1 MAGYKTHITVS
12 GALGV
17 GYGTA
22 GVFLAGFT
30 PVEGALAGVLTWFS
44 GMLPD
49 LDSASGRPVR
59 EVFSLLAA
67 FAPFAMMGHLMEWT
81 HHSYEAAT
89 LLAVILY
96 VTIRYGGQSLLNR
109 TAVHRGM
116 FHSIPAMLIAA
127 EIAFLGFRGSS
138 FGVKLFMA
146 GGAAVGFF
154 SHLVLDEIYAVEWN
168 GAHVRLNKF
177 AGSAGEVRRQPVSA
191 KRDYLFSADGPHVRR
206 SRSGQP
212 DSDSQLK
219 LVRSP
224 APTSGRGSAG
234 ATLISSAFGRVSP
247 TGCHAVSLTA

>member
-22 GVFLAGFT
+22 AAVLGGFT

-44 GMLPD
+44 GILPD

-89 LLAVILY
+89 LMAVILY
-96 VTIRYGGQSLLNR
+96 VTIRYGGQSVLNR
-109 TAVHRGM
+109 TSVHRGM
-116 FHSIPAMLIAA
+116 FHSIPAMLITA

-138 FGVKLFMA
+138 LGVKLLMA
-146 GGAAVGFF
+146 GGAAIGFF
-154 SHLVLDEIYAVEWN
+154 SHLVLDEIYSVEWS

-177 AGSAGEVRRQPVSA
+177 AGSAVKFVG
-191 KRDYLFSADGPHVRR
+191 
-206 SRSGQP
+206 SRFLPNVITYSLLAVLTYAALVQASVIQVPGRNSLGQP
-212 DSDSQLK
+212 MQRAAADE
-219 LVRSP
+219 P
-224 APTSGRGSAG
+224 E
-234 ATLISSAFGRVSP
+234 F
-247 TGCHAVSLTA
+247 H

>member
-22 GVFLAGFT
+22 GVMLGGFT

-67 FAPFAMMGHLMEWT
+67 FTPLAMMGHLMEWS

-89 LLAVILY
+89 LMAVILY
-96 VTIRYGGQSLLNR
+96 VVIRYGGQTVLNR
-109 TAVHRGM
+109 AAVHRGM
-116 FHSIPAMLIAA
+116 FHSIPAMLITA
-127 EIAFLGFRGSS
+127 EIAFLAFRSS
-138 FGVKLFMA
+138 SLGVKLLMA
-146 GGAAVGFF
+146 GGAAIGFF
-154 SHLVLDEIYAVEWN
+154 SHLVLDEIYAVEWS

-177 AGSAGEVRRQPVSA
+177 AGSAVKFVGNRSLPNILTYSLLMVMTYAALVQARVIDLPGGGVLGAPLQR
-191 KRDYLFSADGPHVRR
+191 AD
-206 SRSGQP
+206 
-212 DSDSQLK
+212 
-219 LVRSP
+219 
-224 APTSGRGSAG
+224 AG
-234 ATLISSAFGRVSP
+234 DADL
-247 TGCHAVSLTA
+247 H

>member
-17 GYGTA
+17 GYGAA
-22 GVFLAGFT
+22 GAILAGFT

-96 VTIRYGGQSLLNR
+96 VTIRYGGQTVLNK
-109 TAVHRGM
+109 TSVHRGM

-127 EIAFLGFRGSS
+127 EIAFLAFRGSS
-138 FGVKLFMA
+138 FGVKLYMA

-177 AGSAGEVRRQPVSA
+177 AGSAVKFVGNRFLPNVLTYSLLMVLTYVVLVQANFIQSPGRSSFGPPLQRATADEPDRR
-191 KRDYLFSADGPHVRR
+191 
-206 SRSGQP
+206 
-212 DSDSQLK
+212 
-219 LVRSP
+219 
-224 APTSGRGSAG
+224 
-234 ATLISSAFGRVSP
+234 
-247 TGCHAVSLTA
+247 

>member
-22 GVFLAGFT
+22 GAILGGFS
-30 PVEGALAGVLTWFS
+30 PVEGALAGILTWFS

-96 VTIRYGGQSLLNR
+96 VTIRYGGQAVLNR

-116 FHSIPAMLIAA
+116 FHSIPAMVITA
-127 EIAFLGFRGSS
+127 EIAFLAFRGSS
-138 FGVKLFMA
+138 LNVKLLMA
-146 GGAAVGFF
+146 GGAAIGFF
-154 SHLVLDEIYAVEWN
+154 SHLVLDEIYSVEWS
-168 GAHVRLNKF
+168 GVHVRLNKF
-177 AGSAGEVRRQPVSA
+177 AGSAVKFFGSRLVPNVVTYSLLMMLTYAALMQANIVQPPGRSVLGPPLQRA
-191 KRDYLFSADGPHVRR
+191 TADE
-206 SRSGQP
+206 P
-212 DSDSQLK
+212 D
-219 LVRSP
+219 
-224 APTSGRGSAG
+224 
-234 ATLISSAFGRVSP
+234 F
-247 TGCHAVSLTA
+247 H

>member
-22 GVFLAGFT
+22 GAILGGFS
-30 PVEGALAGVLTWFS
+30 PVEGALAGILTWFS

-89 LLAVILY
+89 LMAVILY
-96 VTIRYGGQSLLNR
+96 VTIRYGGQAVLNR

-116 FHSIPAMLIAA
+116 FHSIPAMLITA
-127 EIAFLGFRGSS
+127 EIAFLAFRGSS
-138 FGVKLFMA
+138 LNVKLLMA
-146 GGAAVGFF
+146 GGAAIGFF
-154 SHLVLDEIYAVEWN
+154 SHLVLDEIYSVEWS
-168 GAHVRLNKF
+168 GVHVRLNKF
-177 AGSAGEVRRQPVSA
+177 AGSAVKFFGGRLVPNVVTYSLLMVLTYAALIQANIVPMPNRYPPGTPYQRA
-191 KRDYLFSADGPHVRR
+191 TADE
-206 SRSGQP
+206 P
-212 DSDSQLK
+212 D
-219 LVRSP
+219 
-224 APTSGRGSAG
+224 
-234 ATLISSAFGRVSP
+234 F
-247 TGCHAVSLTA
+247 H

>member
-22 GVFLAGFT
+22 GAILGRFS
-30 PVEGALAGVLTWFS
+30 PVEGALAGILTWFS

-89 LLAVILY
+89 LMAVILY
-96 VTIRYGGQSLLNR
+96 VTIRYGGQAVLNR

-116 FHSIPAMLIAA
+116 FHSIPAMLTTA
-127 EIAFLGFRGSS
+127 EIAFLAFRGSS
-138 FGVKLFMA
+138 LNVKLLMA
-146 GGAAVGFF
+146 GGAAIGFF
-154 SHLVLDEIYAVEWN
+154 SHLVLDEIYSVEWS
-168 GAHVRLNKF
+168 GVHVRLNKF
-177 AGSAGEVRRQPVSA
+177 AGSAVKFFGGR
-191 KRDYLFSADGPHVRR
+191 
-206 SRSGQP
+206 
-212 DSDSQLK
+212 
-219 LVRSP
+219 LVPNVITYSLLMVL
-224 APTSGRGSAG
+224 TY
-234 ATLISSAFGRVSP
+234 ATLIQANIVPMPSRYPPGAPYQR
-247 TGCHAVSLTA
+247 ATADEPDFH

>member
-22 GVFLAGFT
+22 GVLLAGFT

-67 FAPFAMMGHLMEWT
+67 FAPFAMMGHLMEWS
-81 HHSYEAAT
+81 HHSYEVTT

-96 VTIRYGGQSLLNR
+96 VAIRYGGKSVLNR
-109 TAVHRGM
+109 SAVHRGM
-116 FHSIPAMLIAA
+116 FHSIPAMLITA

-138 FGVKLFMA
+138 LGVKLFMA
-146 GGAAVGFF
+146 GGAAIGFF

-177 AGSAGEVRRQPVSA
+177 AGSAVKFVGNRFLPNVLTYSLLLVLTYAALVQARIIQSPGPSQYGPPLQRA
-191 KRDYLFSADGPHVRR
+191 AADEPDPH
-206 SRSGQP
+206 
-212 DSDSQLK
+212 
-219 LVRSP
+219 
-224 APTSGRGSAG
+224 
-234 ATLISSAFGRVSP
+234 
-247 TGCHAVSLTA
+247 

>member
-22 GVFLAGFT
+22 GAILGGFS
-30 PVEGALAGVLTWFS
+30 PVEGALAGILTWFS

-89 LLAVILY
+89 LLAVIVY
-96 VTIRYGGQSLLNR
+96 VTIRYGGQAVLNR

-116 FHSIPAMLIAA
+116 FHSIPAMVITA
-127 EIAFLGFRGSS
+127 EIAFLAFRGSS
-138 FGVKLFMA
+138 LNVKLLMA
-146 GGAAVGFF
+146 GGAALGFF
-154 SHLVLDEIYAVEWN
+154 SHLVLDEIYSVEWS
-168 GAHVRLNKF
+168 GVHVRLNKF
-177 AGSAGEVRRQPVSA
+177 AGSAVKFFGNRLLPNLITYSLLMVLTYAALMQANIVQPPG
-191 KRDYLFSADGPHVRR
+191 RNLLGPPLQRAT
-206 SRSGQP
+206 QNEP
-212 DSDSQLK
+212 D
-219 LVRSP
+219 
-224 APTSGRGSAG
+224 
-234 ATLISSAFGRVSP
+234 F
-247 TGCHAVSLTA
+247 H

>member
-22 GVFLAGFT
+22 GAILGGFT

-89 LLAVILY
+89 LMAVILY
-96 VTIRYGGQSLLNR
+96 VTIRYGGQSVLNR

-116 FHSIPAMLIAA
+116 FHSIPAMLITA

-138 FGVKLFMA
+138 LNVKLLMA
-146 GGAAVGFF
+146 GGAAIGFF
-154 SHLVLDEIYAVEWN
+154 SHLVLDEIYSVEWS
-168 GAHVRLNKF
+168 GVHVRLNKF
-177 AGSAGEVRRQPVSA
+177 AGSAVKFVGSRFLPNVITYSLLMVLTYAVLVQASVIQLPGHSPLGPPLQRA
-191 KRDYLFSADGPHVRR
+191 AADE
-206 SRSGQP
+206 P
-212 DSDSQLK
+212 D
-219 LVRSP
+219 
-224 APTSGRGSAG
+224 
-234 ATLISSAFGRVSP
+234 F
-247 TGCHAVSLTA
+247 H